1 MIFGINATSDISKL
15 SQILY
20 NNFQILLVAFMPNI
34 TTNHAISCTK
44 SHVIRPCP
52 ASVTYRKRPN
62 KRPLPNKRSHYAV
75 KILLDTLL

>member
-1 MIFGINATSDISKL
+1 MIFGINTTSDISKL

-44 SHVIRPCP
+44 SHVIRPSP
-52 ASVTYRKRPN
+52 ASVTYRKQPNKRSRPN
-62 KRPLPNKRSHYAV
+62 KRPHYAV
-75 KILLDTLL
+75 KTLLDTPL